1 MAAAFAGGRESL
13 RECVMSDSSMMKL
26 DEKGERDFQFLV
38 NECRKAGVIDQNL
51 YVEYDVKRG
60 LRDSNGAGVLTGL
73 TEISDVTA
81 YKLEDGKKVPA
92 DGKLYYQGYDVQ
104 DMVKGFAERRYAFEE
119 TTYLLLFG
127 ELPNETELKDFV
139 ELITTFQ
146 TLSNKFIRDVIMKAV
161 SGNIMNSLQKS
172 ILTLYSY
179 DDNAEDISAEN
190 VLRQSIN
197 LIAKLPVISI
207 YAYWSYL
214 HFRMD
219 ESLIIRNPKPE
230 YSTAEN
236 ILSMLRPDG
245 RFTEL
250 EAKVL
255 DICLVIHA
263 EHGGGN
269 NSTFTTH
276 VVTSSGTDTY
286 SATAAAIASLK
297 GYRHGGANLKV
308 RQMFADL
315 KENVLDWKDEG
326 AIRDYLTKVV
336 RKEAFDKTG
345 LVYGIG
351 HAVYTISDPR
361 QVILRDYAIKL
372 AEAKDRMDELQLY
385 FTVERIAKEV
395 IAENRHLFKPLCAN
409 VDFYSGFV
417 YDMLGIPEE
426 LYTPIFAI
434 SRISGWAAHRMEEII
449 NNGKIIR
456 PAYKY
461 VGTHRTYSAMEDRP
475 EE

>member
-1 MAAAFAGGRESL
+1 
-13 RECVMSDSSMMKL
+13 MSDSSMMKL

-38 NECRKAGVIDQNL
+38 NECRNAGVIDQNL

-81 YKLEDGKKVPA
+81 YKLEGGKKVPA
-92 DGKLYYQGYDVQ
+92 EGKLYYQGYDVQ
-104 DMVKGFAERRYAFEE
+104 EMVKGFADRRYAFEE

-127 ELPNETELKDFV
+127 ELPNETQLKDFI

-146 TLSNKFIRDVIMKAV
+146 SLSNKFIRDVIMKAV

-190 VLRQSIN
+190 VLRQSMN

-297 GYRHGGANLKV
+297 GFRHGGANLKV

-315 KENVLDWKDEG
+315 KENVFDWKDED
-326 AIRDYLTKVV
+326 AIREYLTKVV
-336 RKEAFDKTG
+336 RKEAFDRTG

-372 AEAKDRMDELQLY
+372 AQEKDRMEELELY

-434 SRISGWAAHRMEEII
+434 SRISGWSAHRMEEII

-461 VGTHRTYSAMEDRP
+461 VGVHREYRDMENRP
-475 EE
+475 E

>member
-1 MAAAFAGGRESL
+1 M
-13 RECVMSDSSMMKL
+13 
-26 DEKGERDFQFLV
+26 
-38 NECRKAGVIDQNL
+38 
-51 YVEYDVKRG
+51 
-60 LRDSNGAGVLTGL
+60 
-73 TEISDVTA
+73 
-81 YKLEDGKKVPA
+81 
-92 DGKLYYQGYDVQ
+92 
-104 DMVKGFAERRYAFEE
+104 
-119 TTYLLLFG
+119 
-127 ELPNETELKDFV
+127 
-139 ELITTFQ
+139 
-146 TLSNKFIRDVIMKAV
+146 
-161 SGNIMNSLQKS
+161 
-172 ILTLYSY
+172 
-179 DDNAEDISAEN
+179 
-190 VLRQSIN
+190 N

-297 GYRHGGANLKV
+297 GFRHGGANLKV

-315 KENVLDWKDEG
+315 KENVFDWKDED
-326 AIRDYLTKVV
+326 AIREYLTKVV
-336 RKEAFDKTG
+336 RKEAFDRTG

-372 AEAKDRMDELQLY
+372 AQEKDRMEELGLY

-434 SRISGWAAHRMEEII
+434 SRISGWSAHRMEEII

-461 VGTHRTYSAMEDRP
+461 VGTHREYRDMENRP
-475 EE
+475 E